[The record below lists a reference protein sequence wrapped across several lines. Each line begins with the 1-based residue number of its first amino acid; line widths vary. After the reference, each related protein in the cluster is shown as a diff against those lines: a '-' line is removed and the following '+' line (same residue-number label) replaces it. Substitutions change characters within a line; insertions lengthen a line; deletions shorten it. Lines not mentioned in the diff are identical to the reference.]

1 MAIDQK
7 VKRFL
12 YESIEFMASLY
23 VPPSSVRVLDLIR
36 SKVNKKGKD
45 FDPFAKIQVD
55 LAQEKA
61 SLEDE

>member
-55 LAQEKA
+55 LA
-61 SLEDE
+61 